1 VFVVDKTQKV
11 KMTSIE
17 IGATLSES
25 FIVSSGLKIG
35 ETIVLEGT
43 QSLRDGD
50 IIKVKPTIINKNS
63 LASW

>member
-1 VFVVDKTQKV
+1 MVDKTQKV